1 VQHARPGPVV
11 FDAALNAGDLN
22 ALLGVFSNQAT
33 IRMTNGKVVQ
43 ESDAELRIRNSVR
56 RVLQSGDIA
65 PVLVL
70 DDPLRGGFCLKADV
84 NARIAI
90 RQTQGGSLEPMQN
103 CEVARNMMETG
114 RLITIAFTIVAASL
128 AGCASVAEKNA
139 DQCEQMMQ
147 SKAEP
152 ALVSVTEKQPAP
164 DGRSVLV
171 TGMLE
176 DQRLNTVVPA
186 KVECRFDGKSLAAF
200 HWLAP
205 ATLADSD
212 DTHSNARNM
221 AHY

>member
-33 IRMTNGKVVQ
+33 IRMTNGEVVQ
-43 ESDAELRIRNSVR
+43 ESDAELRSGLAQLLAMRPRIRNSVR

-152 ALVSVTEKQPAP
+152 ALVSVN
-164 DGRSVLV
+164 
-171 TGMLE
+171 
-176 DQRLNTVVPA
+176 QRLNTVVPA